1 MSEKFTEEEAKLS
14 ETLFDYFAVGTMDI
28 RYLDIARYIIMI
40 DRGDRDKQLAEKD
53 AETKRLGKIIHK
65 QLEDIDFLNNGISS
79 LNAEIVRLKVEA
91 KQ

>member
-53 AETKRLGKIIHK
+53 AEIT
-65 QLEDIDFLNNGISS
+65 
-79 LNAEIVRLKVEA
+79 RLKKRELELTELAQA
-91 KQ
+91 KVDARRNKNVKRD